1 MATFTATHGVEFGEQ
16 DEKSGAYVVWA
27 HFEHDRDQDTA
38 EGVKVYT
45 FSTDDEQIAA
55 RVRAVNDYGI
65 TEVGTPAEA
74 PAEPP
79 VEVPLVEVPP
89 VEVPPEPA
97 V

>member
-45 FSTDDEQIAA
+45 FSTDDATIAE

-65 TEVGTPAEA
+65 AEVGAVAEVGA
-74 PAEPP
+74 PTEA
-79 VEVPLVEVPP
+79 
-89 VEVPPEPA
+89 PPEPDPA